1 MSRRIVIIG
10 GVAGGASAAARAR
23 RLDESASIL
32 MFERGPYVSFANC
45 GLPYHVGDV
54 IPKASTLML
63 MTPARFKE
71 RMNIDVRVH
80 TEVTAIDRENRT
92 ISWRNVVS
100 GEVGA
105 EPYDALLIATGAR
118 PVRPPLP
125 GIDRPGVFSLRTIP
139 DSEAIRAWISE
150 HGVRRAA
157 LIGGGPIGL
166 EMAENLVERGIEVH
180 VVEAAPQVYAPVDP
194 EMAALVAEH
203 LKSHGVHLHL
213 GSGVSSIDEDLS
225 VVTANGERVPADL
238 VILGIGVRPESELAR
253 AAGLALGPTG
263 GIPVDPSMRTED
275 PHIWAVGDVVQ
286 ERCAVTGRPL
296 VMALAGPANRQA
308 RVAADAICGRE
319 AAYGGVYGTGITQVF
334 GLTVASTGVSWKR
347 LPPEIQ
353 AEATQ
358 IWFHPKDHVGW
369 FPGAETMHVKLIFRN
384 DGTILGAQAVGKSGV
399 ERRIDVISTVM
410 SLGGTVYDL
419 EELELCYAPQFGA
432 AKDPVNMAGMIA
444 SNLLRGDVLA
454 AAWSDLATTE
464 AMLVDVRE
472 VDEFAQGHVPG
483 ATNRPLSTLR
493 DHLDDLPR
501 DREILLYCLSGKRS
515 YDAARALSQLGFR
528 VRTLSGGIETW
539 RQLHDVGIA

>member
-54 IPKASTLML
+54 IPAASTLLL

-80 TEVTAIDRENRT
+80 TEVIGIDRELQSVR
-92 ISWRNVVS
+92 WRNVQT
-100 GEVGA
+100 GETGVTT
-105 EPYDALLIATGAR
+105 YDALVIATGAR
-118 PVRPPLP
+118 PVKPPLP
-125 GIDRPGVFSLRTIP
+125 GLDQPGVFSLRTIP
-139 DSEAIRAWISE
+139 DSEAIKAWIQARE
-150 HGVRRAA
+150 VKRAA

-180 VVEAAPQVYAPVDP
+180 VVEAASQVYAPVDP
-194 EMAALVAEH
+194 EMAALVAEQ
-203 LKSHGVHLHL
+203 LVSHGVRLHL
-213 GSGVSSIDEDLS
+213 GAGVSRVDPDLT
-225 VVTANGERVPADL
+225 VVTATGERIASDL
-238 VILGIGVRPESELAR
+238 VILGIGVRPESELAK
-253 AAGLALGPTG
+253 AAGLQLGPTG
-263 GIPVDPSMRTED
+263 GIPVDATMRTED

-319 AAYGGVYGTGITQVF
+319 SAYGGVFGTGITRVF
-334 GLTVASTGVSWKR
+334 GLTVASTGVAWKR

-353 AEATQ
+353 AESRQ
-358 IWFHPKDHVGW
+358 IWLHPKDHVGW
-369 FPGAETMHVKLIFRN
+369 FPGSETMHVKLVFRD
-384 DGTILGAQAVGKSGV
+384 DGTILGAQAVGKAGV
-399 ERRIDVISTVM
+399 ERRIDIIATVM
-410 SLGGTVYDL
+410 ALGGTVYDL

-432 AKDPVNMAGMIA
+432 AKDPVNMAGMVA
-444 SNLLRGDVLA
+444 ANLLRGDVVA
-454 AAWSDLATTE
+454 ADWAELPDTAAL
-464 AMLVDVRE
+464 LLDVRE

-483 ATNRPLSTLR
+483 ATNLPLSTLR
-493 DHLDDLPR
+493 DRVDELPR
-501 DREILLYCLSGKRS
+501 DRELLLYCLSGKRS
-515 YDAARALSQLGFR
+515 YDASRALSQLGFR
-528 VRTLSGGIETW
+528 VRTLPGGIETW
-539 RQLHDVGIA
+539 RQLHGAGLA